1 MLSTNMPQS
10 PILNSDS
17 FPEANPRTL
26 EIIADQLLPRL
37 VRGMRSETSS
47 KLGAFV
53 LKETRNMQAL
63 LFILENP
70 EAFEKIQIQKAAWV
84 LHRSFQEDQR
94 GLLSHRAS
102 LARALEATDDT
113 SVLREILKVLANPMW
128 LDLES
133 ESIRSELMQLAL
145 DLLHLTNIPIGVH
158 YAALQIIQI
167 RITSN
172 GEASNA
178 IAAIEELMNGQPE
191 PNPLYRCAEK
201 HKSRLMRRVDR

>member
-1 MLSTNMPQS
+1 MLSPNMPQ
-10 PILNSDS
+10 PPTLNSGS
-17 FPEANPRTL
+17 FPQANPRTL
-26 EIIADQLLPRL
+26 EIIADQLLPKL
-37 VRGMRSETSS
+37 VRGMRSEASS

-63 LFILENP
+63 LFFLENP
-70 EAFEKIQIQKAAWV
+70 EVFEKIQVQKAAWV

-102 LARALEATDDT
+102 LARALEATDGT

-145 DLLHLTNIPIGVH
+145 DLLHLTKIPIGVH

-167 RITSN
+167 RITSS

-178 IAAIEELMNGQPE
+178 ITAIEELMNGQPE
-191 PNPLYRCAEK
+191 PNPLYSCAEK